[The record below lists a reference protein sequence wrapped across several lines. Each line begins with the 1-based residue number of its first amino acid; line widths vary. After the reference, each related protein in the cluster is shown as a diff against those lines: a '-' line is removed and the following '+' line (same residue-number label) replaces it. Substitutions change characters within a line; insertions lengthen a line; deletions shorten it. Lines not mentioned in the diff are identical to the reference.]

1 MRYPVK
7 AYFTDRD
14 GNRLK
19 PGDILQIEDLNRA
32 LSLQQRRLIGKALP
46 EPKPVEPE
54 VVETPEESVEYPVPL
69 PGGYYQLPDGS
80 KVRGKAKALA
90 AMKGGETDGTT

>member
-1 MRYPVK
+1 MK

-32 LSLQQRRLIGKALP
+32 LTTARRLIGRFCRN
-46 EPKPVEPE
+46 
-54 VVETPEESVEYPVPL
+54 
-69 PGGYYQLPDGS
+69 GS
-80 KVRGKAKALA
+80 S
-90 AMKGGETDGTT
+90 

>member
-32 LSLQQRRLIGKALP
+32 LSLQQRRLIGKVLP
-46 EPKPVEPE
+46 EPDVT
-54 VVETPEESVEYPVPL
+54 ETFAEYPIPL

-80 KVRGKAKALA
+80 KVRGKAKALEA
-90 AMKGGETDGTT
+90 LKGGETDGTA

>member
-1 MRYPVK
+1 MRYPVI

-32 LSLQQRRLIGKALP
+32 LSLQQRRLIGKVLP
-46 EPKPVEPE
+46 EPDVT
-54 VVETPEESVEYPVPL
+54 ETSVEYPIPL

-80 KVRGKAKALA
+80 KIRGKAKALA
-90 AMKGGETDGTT
+90 AMKGGETDGST

>member
-46 EPKPVEPE
+46 EPKPEQPE
-54 VVETPEESVEYPVPL
+54 VVEAVEYPTPL

-80 KVRGKAKALA
+80 KVQGKAKALA